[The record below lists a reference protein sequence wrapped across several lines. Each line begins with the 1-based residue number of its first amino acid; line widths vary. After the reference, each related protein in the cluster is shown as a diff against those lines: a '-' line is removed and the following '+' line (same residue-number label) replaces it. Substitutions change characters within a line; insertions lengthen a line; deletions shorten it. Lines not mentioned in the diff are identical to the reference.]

1 MGGLY
6 YKAQRAD
13 VLVGSKSGTTITTEE
28 LETTYH
34 ADVQKAFETGG
45 FSRAEFAIQYT
56 MGSAETSNSIEMKL
70 EQSPDGTNWFRLPND
85 STSGGTSTITRREF
99 TYVGENAT
107 DSFITIGID
116 IAYKNMRVNFK
127 ETGVAA
133 NKGGVYC
140 EVLLSGL

>member
-70 EQSPDGTNWFRLPND
+70 EQSP
-85 STSGGTSTITRREF
+85 SGS
-99 TYVGENAT
+99 
-107 DSFITIGID
+107 
-116 IAYKNMRVNFK
+116 
-127 ETGVAA
+127 
-133 NKGGVYC
+133 
-140 EVLLSGL
+140 